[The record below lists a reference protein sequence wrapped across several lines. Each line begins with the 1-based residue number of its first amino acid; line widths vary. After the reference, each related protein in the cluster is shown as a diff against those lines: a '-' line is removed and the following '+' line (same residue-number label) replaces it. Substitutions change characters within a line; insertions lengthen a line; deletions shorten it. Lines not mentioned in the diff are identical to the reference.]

1 MPFWILISWWILDH
15 LDDRIA
21 KKISRR
27 PEARLACW
35 TKQRAPRHMLPH
47 HRVSHSAMHEQTRS
61 FLSCRAAFLPYYSTS
76 TLKAKILGHVFFVKE
91 SMWFAA
97 AHTQRAIFER
107 PLCANTWGP
116 YSPPP
121 HQAGIHFA
129 SRLISPTKAF
139 EKCQIRE

>member
-1 MPFWILISWWILDH
+1 MVRRS
-15 LDDRIA
+15 
-21 KKISRR
+21 SRR
-27 PEARLACW
+27 NVQIRGFFAQNSSFKARSSEETDKL
-35 TKQRAPRHMLPH
+35 TGITP
-47 HRVSHSAMHEQTRS
+47 MHVQTSS

>member
-1 MPFWILISWWILDH
+1 MIESPKRSRGGPKPGWRVGQSSARRATCCHIIASLIL
-15 LDDRIA
+15 RCM
-21 KKISRR
+21 SRR
-27 PEARLACW
+27 DHSSPVVLLSYLI
-35 TKQRAPRHMLPH
+35 TVLLLLKQKSWDM
-47 HRVSHSAMHEQTRS
+47 
-61 FLSCRAAFLPYYSTS
+61 Y
-76 TLKAKILGHVFFVKE
+76 FFVKE